1 MTIASSHA
9 CFHDAATEVLRY
21 LQGRLGFGLWMVTR
35 TQVNDWIV
43 LAAEDQKYGVTPGQ
57 VFNWADSF
65 CSRMVQGHGPQV
77 APEAGQIPAYAEAPI
92 SGQIPIGA
100 YIGVPI
106 YLTEGSLFGT
116 LCAVDPLPQP
126 MHIVRDLPLVKMLGK
141 LLSTILKA
149 ELEANEALRKAERA
163 ENEALIDELT
173 GLYNRRGWD
182 RLLAAEE
189 SRCSRY
195 GSSSSIIV
203 ADLDNLKAINDTC
216 GHAVGDELIRK
227 AATAIQSVIRSED
240 VAARVGGDEFTILVT
255 ECYCADSLVERLK
268 AALESVN
275 VQASIG
281 AVARLATGT
290 LNDAWESA
298 DAQMYSAK
306 RTRPSRMNAVLN

>member
-1 MTIASSHA
+1 MTTASSHT

-21 LQGRLGFGLWMVTR
+21 LQSRLGFGLWMVTR
-35 TQVNDWIV
+35 TQVDDWIV
-43 LAAEDQKYGVTPGQ
+43 LAAEDQKYGVAAGQ
-57 VFNWADSF
+57 VFRWADSF
-65 CSRMVQGHGPQV
+65 CSRMVQGHGPQC
-77 APEAGQIPAYAEAPI
+77 APEAKQVPAYVEAPI
-92 SGQIPIGA
+92 AGQVPIGA

-116 LCAVDPLPQP
+116 LCAIDPLPQP
-126 MHIVRDLPLVKMLGK
+126 MHIVRDLPLVKMLGG

-182 RLLAAEE
+182 RLIAAEE

-195 GSSSSIIV
+195 GASSSVIV
-203 ADLDNLKAINDTC
+203 ADLDNLKFINDTH
-216 GHAVGDELIRK
+216 GHATGDEVIRQ
-227 AATAIQSVIRSED
+227 AAAAIQSVIRNED

-255 ECYCADSLVERLK
+255 ECHCAEPLVERLQS
-268 AALESVN
+268 ALASAN

-281 AVARLATGT
+281 AVSRPATGT
-290 LNDAWESA
+290 LNDAWEGA
-298 DAQMYSAK
+298 DAQMYHAK
-306 RTRPSRMNAVLN
+306 RTRPSRMSAAAT

>member
-1 MTIASSHA
+1 MTIVSSHT

-43 LAAEDQKYGVTPGQ
+43 LAAEDQQYGVTPGQ
-57 VFNWADSF
+57 VFRWTDSF
-65 CSRMVQGHGPQV
+65 CSRMVQGHGPQI
-77 APEAGQIPAYAEAPI
+77 APEAMQVPAYAEAPI
-92 SGQIPIGA
+92 AGQIPIGA

-126 MHIVRDLPLVKMLGK
+126 MHIVRDLPLVKMLGN
-141 LLSTILKA
+141 LLSTILKT

-195 GSSSSIIV
+195 GASSSIIV
-203 ADLDNLKAINDTC
+203 ADLDNLKSINDSR
-216 GHAVGDELIRK
+216 GHAVGDELIRR
-227 AATAIQSVIRSED
+227 AAMAIQSVIRNED

-255 ECYCADSLVERLK
+255 ECHSAEPLVERLK
-268 AALESVN
+268 SALSEVN

-290 LNDAWESA
+290 LNDAWEGA
-298 DAQMYSAK
+298 DAEMYNVK
-306 RTRPSRMNAVLN
+306 RGRPSRMNAVLN